1 MGPLFFQPYVTE
13 PPASRTDRHVLAG
26 TITVNG
32 SPARRRVAV
41 FTRDT
46 LELVAATLS
55 DPATGVWRISN
66 INEYPERSLLVV
78 AFDDAGDFN
87 AEVADFVTQVAQTQG
102 G

>member
-1 MGPLFFQPYVTE
+1 MDLFFFQPYMAE
-13 PPASRTDRHVLAG
+13 PPAPRTDRHVLAG

-32 SPARRRVAV
+32 SPAERRVAV

-46 LELVAATLS
+46 LEPVGITLS
-55 DPATGVWRISN
+55 DPTTGVWRISG

-78 AFDDAGDFN
+78 AFDDAGNFN